1 MPDAPSAKPPF
12 ITVVSGAPR
21 SGTSLMMRMLA
32 AGGIEPLTDGLRAPD
47 RDNPYGYFEFEPVK
61 KTREDP
67 SWVPRATGRAVKLVH
82 LLLRDLPAGH
92 EYRVLLMRRKLDEMV
107 ASQRRML
114 ERLGRD
120 PGPLSDERRM
130 AIFRAQL
137 DECEAWLAAQP
148 GFRALRVDYNALVEN
163 PAPHLA
169 QIADFLGGGLGYR
182 LDVAAMT
189 GCIDTALY
197 RNRA

>member
-1 MPDAPSAKPPF
+1 MAPVVPPF
-12 ITVVSGAPR
+12 VTVVSGAPR

-61 KTREDP
+61 RTRED
-67 SWVPRATGRAVKLVH
+67 SAWVAGAAGRAVKMVH
-82 LLLRDLPAGH
+82 LLLRDLPAGP

-120 PGPLSDERRM
+120 PGPLSDERRI

-137 DECEAWLAAQP
+137 DECEAWLATQP
-148 GFRALRVDYNALVEN
+148 SFRVLRVDYNALVED
-163 PAPHLA
+163 PAPWLTRVA
-169 QIADFLGGGLGYR
+169 EFLGAAPRAGAAGLD
-182 LDVAAMT
+182 LAAMT
-189 GCIDTALY
+189 ACIDTTLY

>member
-1 MPDAPSAKPPF
+1 MPGASLSPPF
-12 ITVVSGAPR
+12 VTVVSGAPR

-32 AGGIEPLTDGLRAPD
+32 AGGIEPLTDGVRAPD
-47 RDNPYGYFEFEPVK
+47 RDNPHGYFEFEPVK
-61 KTREDP
+61 KTREDAT
-67 SWVPRATGRAVKLVH
+67 WVPRAAGRAVKLVH
-82 LLLRDLPAGH
+82 LLLRDLPAGR

-120 PGPLSDERRM
+120 PGPLSDERRI
-130 AIFRAQL
+130 AIFKAQL
-137 DECEAWLAAQP
+137 DECETWLAAQP

-163 PAPHLA
+163 PAQHLA
-169 QIADFLGGGLGYR
+169 GIAEFLGGGL
-182 LDVAAMT
+182 DIPAMT
-189 GCIDTALY
+189 ACIDTALY

>member
-1 MPDAPSAKPPF
+1 MRANIRRLGTSAAPF
-12 ITVVSGAPR
+12 VTVVSGAPR

-32 AGGIEPLTDGLRAPD
+32 AGGLPALTDGVRAPD
-47 RDNPYGYFEFEPVK
+47 RDNPHGYFEFEPVK
-61 KTREDP
+61 RTREDP
-67 SWVPRATGRAVKLVH
+67 SWVPGARGRAVKLVH
-82 LLLRDLPAGH
+82 LLLRDLPATE

-120 PGPLSDERRM
+120 PGTLSDERRAQM
-130 AIFRAQL
+130 FATQL
-137 DECEAWLAAQP
+137 DETEAWARTRPNL
-148 GFRALRVDYNALVEN
+148 RLLRVDYNGLVED

-169 QIADFLGGGLGYR
+169 GIAAFLGLR
-182 LDVAAMT
+182 LDVRAMT
-189 GCIDTALY
+189 ACIDAGLY